1 MKKDL
6 KKIAIHVWHLE
17 MTDNPGSSGSGEVSR
32 EEKYDLRQSHVPLP
46 ELNRF
51 LYAAVGAPWTWY
63 MRLQWSWQ
71 EWFDFLAKDSVQT
84 WVAYIDAT
92 PIGYFELEAQ
102 ANGAVEIAYFGLL
115 PEFVGK
121 GYGGGLLEDAID
133 KAWQMASARIWL
145 HTCTLDH
152 PNALP
157 NYLRRG
163 FRVFKEEDFEDEVPT
178 RPLQPWDGAGK
189 PVQA

>member
-1 MKKDL
+1 MTKT
-6 KKIAIHVWHLE
+6 KKIPIHVWHLE
-17 MTDNPGSSGSGEVSR
+17 MTEQTGTETR
-32 EEKYDLRQSHVPLP
+32 ERPYELKPCLTPLP

-63 MRLQWSWQ
+63 MRLGWTWQ
-71 EWFDFLAKDSVQT
+71 EWHDYLSKDSVHT
-84 WVAYIDAT
+84 WIAYVDGT

-102 ANGAVEIAYFGLL
+102 AGGATEIVYFGLL

-121 GYGGGLLEDAID
+121 GYGKSLLEDAID
-133 KAWQMASARIWL
+133 KAWQLADSRIWL

-152 PNALP
+152 PSALP

-163 FRVFKEEDFEDEVPT
+163 FRVFKEEDFEDRVPAA
-178 RPLQPWDGAGK
+178 PLEPWEGAGK
-189 PVQA
+189 PAMTSET